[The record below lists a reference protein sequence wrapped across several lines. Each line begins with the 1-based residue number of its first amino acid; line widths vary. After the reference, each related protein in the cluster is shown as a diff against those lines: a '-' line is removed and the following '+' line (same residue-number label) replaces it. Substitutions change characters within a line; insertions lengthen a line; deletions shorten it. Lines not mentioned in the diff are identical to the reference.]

1 MYCTANAR
9 VSLEEFLPIS
19 RGLAG
24 SSVGEELARN
34 WTGWLSCSRASDRFT
49 AKGSGNHPLE
59 VRALE
64 PTAAPRAKSVVSL
77 ALKAARA
84 DDGAATNGYYR
95 DRVPHVVGLGG
106 GTSWVMS
113 LEARARPAG
122 TSCGP
127 EE

>member
-1 MYCTANAR
+1 MCCTANAR

-24 SSVGEELARN
+24 SSGGEELARD

-49 AKGSGNHPLE
+49 ARGSGNRPLE
-59 VRALE
+59 EERRPSLSKLRVLM
-64 PTAAPRAKSVVSL
+64 TARRLMDIIVTASHTSW
-77 ALKAARA
+77 AR
-84 DDGAATNGYYR
+84 
-95 DRVPHVVGLGG
+95 G

-127 EE
+127 EECSRPG